1 MLLHIQAAFAPGMLL
16 GVRVI
21 NLGTAS
27 GSLLP
32 IAGAL
37 KDILLVGIAAE
48 LLGAVGDVDDRG
60 DVGDQCGDRDRGSA
74 PGSSVE
80 WVTKMDSS
88 WKYGNTWAN
97 MHQIASVKARFWIQP
112 PLFQIKAATVGASSS
127 AKPQNQEWVG
137 RQL

>member
-1 MLLHIQAAFAPGMLL
+1 MEPYKAHTKYKIRFNLSASFGRILAAAKSPRNANESHSGGLYNALSCAEPATLLRAQAAFASGALL

-21 NLGTAS
+21 NLGAAS

-60 DVGDQCGDRDRGSA
+60 DVGDQCGD
-74 PGSSVE
+74 
-80 WVTKMDSS
+80 
-88 WKYGNTWAN
+88 
-97 MHQIASVKARFWIQP
+97 
-112 PLFQIKAATVGASSS
+112 
-127 AKPQNQEWVG
+127 
-137 RQL
+137 